1 MESGVYQ
8 SGRPVWLQ
16 VCYPHGYQ
24 AHSPKF
30 TASSRWSFLHLQ
42 DGVSLAC
49 SFPPSFP
56 PFDVL
61 NFQFEHQ
68 SSGCTAFQISWY
80 IWVNEVSLCD
90 TKLTTHWR
98 TQGRHDRINRATITM
113 AYIVF
118 HQTPFTCESTSP
130 KRKIISRHSFYLTF
144 HVI

>member
-1 MESGVYQ
+1 MKITKVTDYIGDYHILFGWGNLGMESGVYQ

-30 TASSRWSFLHLQ
+30 TESSRWSFLHFQ
-42 DGVSLAC
+42 DGISLAS

-56 PFDVL
+56 PLDVL
-61 NFQFEHQ
+61 NFQCEHQ
-68 SSGCTAFQISWY
+68 SSGGTALQISWY

-98 TQGRHDRINRATITM
+98 IQGLHNRINRTTITM
-113 AYIVF
+113 SI
-118 HQTPFTCESTSP
+118 
-130 KRKIISRHSFYLTF
+130 
-144 HVI
+144 